1 MYYTKGNISCVSSSK
16 QARILTLAVGLGV
29 VGLGVGGGV
38 GGGVAQ
44 LPNVVDSLEA
54 NCPPPLTSAD
64 PSQVTLYDP
73 VPYPQQMP
81 SPNESL
87 MVNRY

>member
-1 MYYTKGNISCVSSSK
+1 MYTKGNISCVSK
-16 QARILTLAVGLGV
+16 QVRILTLAVGLGV
-29 VGLGVGGGV
+29 VGLSVGGGV
-38 GGGVAQ
+38 GGGVEQ

-54 NCPPPLTSAD
+54 KFPPASTSTD

-73 VPYPQQMP
+73 SPKPQQMP

-87 MVNRY
+87 MVNSY